1 MRISDWSS
9 DVCSSDLGARLVQAA
24 GQRLVERLDDERRL
38 AAAGDAGDAGE
49 GAERNRRI
57 DLLQVVRGGAED
69 ADLLARV
76 ALAAQ
81 ARYLDLAPAR
91 EVLPGQALR
100 VLHALLGLAAG
111 DHPAPVPPGA
121 RAHVAT
127 FIGPA

>member
-57 DLLQVVRGGAED
+57 DLLQVVRGGADD
-69 ADLLARV
+69 ADPLARV
-76 ALAAQ
+76 AIAAQ
-81 ARYLDLAPAR
+81 ARYLALAQAR
-91 EVLPGQALR
+91 AVLHGQDLR
-100 VLHALLGLAAG
+100 VLYRPSVG
-111 DHPAPVPPGA
+111 
-121 RAHVAT
+121 
-127 FIGPA
+127 

>member
-81 ARYLDLAPAR
+81 ARYLDLAQAR

-100 VLHALLGLAAG
+100 VLHDLLGLA
-111 DHPAPVPPGA
+111 DRSEEHTSELQSLMRISYPV
-121 RAHVAT
+121 
-127 FIGPA
+127 F